1 MKTQITFH
9 IDAGKYE
16 PDGELNYK
24 YGDQA
29 ETIEDAIRMYE
40 SARGYD
46 FVEFYML
53 FEVDG
58 ASSTIWIEGGPMLEQ
73 QMRMSFAHLW
83 AVATRKQFVD
93 ITMDWEKQAEDI
105 EKRLMRDREIK
116 DGQQLAIRHLQD
128 KIKKLQADLTN
139 ANYELVQYELQH
151 KRLQWPDVQQQFVNG
166 LLSWTEAFEALMSQ
180 CGMSMEEALQCFAE
194 NFDCRPAVNVKEV

>member
-9 IDAGKYE
+9 IYAGKYE

-24 YGDQA
+24 YVDQA

-116 DGQQLAIRHLQD
+116 DENLRQYD
-128 KIKKLQADLTN
+128 KIKQLQADLTN

>member
-1 MKTQITFH
+1 
-9 IDAGKYE
+9 
-16 PDGELNYK
+16 
-24 YGDQA
+24 
-29 ETIEDAIRMYE
+29 
-40 SARGYD
+40 
-46 FVEFYML
+46 
-53 FEVDG
+53 
-58 ASSTIWIEGGPMLEQ
+58 MLEQ

-128 KIKKLQADLTN
+128 ENLQQYDKIKQLQADLTN

-151 KRLQWPDVQQQFVNG
+151 KRLQWPDVQQQFVDG
-166 LLSWTEAFEALMSQ
+166 LLSWTEAFGALMSQ
-180 CGMSMEEALQCFAE
+180 CGMPMEEALRCLAE
-194 NFDCRPAVNVKEV
+194 NFDRRPAVNVKEV

>member
-1 MKTQITFH
+1 MRTKIVFH
-9 IDAGKYE
+9 VDAGRFE
-16 PDGELNYK
+16 SDGEKNYK
-24 YGDQA
+24 YCDQA
-29 ETIEDAIRMYE
+29 EALEGAIQMYE

-128 KIKKLQADLTN
+128 ENLRQYDKIKQ
-139 ANYELVQYELQH
+139 
-151 KRLQWPDVQQQFVNG
+151 
-166 LLSWTEAFEALMSQ
+166 LLL
-180 CGMSMEEALQCFAE
+180 G
-194 NFDCRPAVNVKEV
+194 RPAEYGPEEP